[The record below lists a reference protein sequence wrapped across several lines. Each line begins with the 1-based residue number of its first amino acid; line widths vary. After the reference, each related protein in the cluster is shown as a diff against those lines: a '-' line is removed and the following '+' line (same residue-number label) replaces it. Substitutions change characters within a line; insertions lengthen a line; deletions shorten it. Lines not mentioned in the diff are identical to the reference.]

1 MHGLQ
6 NFHEI
11 ADKHKEKDDC
21 CEDLE
26 HVILKLKKD
35 FNDEQK
41 DQDRLESRQ
50 RRLCNLVSIVMFF
63 NYWWVIVL
71 FRYDELK

>member
-1 MHGLQ
+1 MPE
-6 NFHEI
+6 NFHEL

-26 HVILKLKKD
+26 HVILKLMED

-71 FRYDELK
+71 FR

>member
-1 MHGLQ
+1 MQGLQ
-6 NFHEI
+6 NFHET
-11 ADKHKEKDDC
+11 ADKHTEKDYC

-26 HVILKLKKD
+26 HVIVKLKED

-41 DQDRLESRQ
+41 DQVRLESRQ

-71 FRYDELK
+71 FR